1 MDKNT
6 ILSSSPRFWIPGQ
19 PNPNRIWTPEA
30 DITVGLNPGD
40 PRVIWQPQERQK
52 LFLLRPEYEGLYGG
66 AAGGGKT
73 DALLMWL
80 LEPYKVRTYKGLL
93 LRKTFPE
100 LEQVITRSMD
110 LYPRIVPGAKYNEN
124 KHMWRFPSGARIYF
138 GSNHRP
144 SDIQRYQ
151 GQQYERVAFDE
162 GTHFTFAEYSYL
174 FSRNRPNDDNGLIP
188 QIRMATNPGGIGH
201 AWVHSRF
208 IANRIPGKSY
218 YSDIEVDGRVYR
230 RHKVFI
236 PATVWDN
243 QRLLEADPNYVAAL
257 AMLPAA
263 TRDALLNGD
272 WDTFSGQ
279 AFVEWAN
286 RPDGYDTRQWT
297 HVINP
302 FSVDKGWRRFRS
314 FDFGYSRPF
323 SVHWWAMDYDGR
335 LYCIKELYGC
345 TGTPNEGVK
354 WHPRQIAAEIKRIER
369 EDPQL
374 KGCKIMGVADPSIWD
389 GSRGE
394 SVAYAMERE
403 GVFWS
408 PAENDRIAGKM
419 QVHYR
424 LSFDEGGLPM
434 IYFFNTC
441 RHVIRTLPAL
451 VYDQTNV
458 EDIDSDGEDHAYDDV
473 RYLAMEHPIP
483 ARAHHTTPRPAFDPL
498 KQFELPQ
505 RPTFFQM

>member
-1 MDKNT
+1 MGKNT
-6 ILSSSPRFWIPGQ
+6 ILSNSP
-19 PNPNRIWTPEA
+19 NVIWTPQ
-30 DITVGLNPGD
+30 
-40 PRVIWQPQERQK
+40 PRQAK
-52 LFLLRPEYEGLYGG
+52 FLARPEYEALYGG
-66 AAGGGKT
+66 AAGGGKSW
-73 DALLMWL
+73 ALLMWI
-80 LEPYKVRTYKGLL
+80 LEPYQIKSYQGLI
-93 LRKTFPE
+93 LRKTIPE
-100 LEQVITRSMD
+100 LEELITVSHE
-110 LYPRIVPGAKYNEN
+110 LYPRIVPGCRWNEN
-124 KHMWRFPSGARIYF
+124 KKVWIFPSGARVYF
-138 GSNHRP
+138 GSMHHVKDR
-144 SDIQRYQ
+144 IKWQ
-151 GQQYERVAFDE
+151 GRSFSRIGFDE
-162 GTHFTFAEYSYL
+162 GTHFL
-174 FSRNRPNDDNGLIP
+174 FDDYMFLMSRNRPKGAPIP
-188 QIRMATNPGGIGH
+188 SRIRIATNPGGIGH
-201 AWVHSRF
+201 GWVLGRF
-208 IANRIPGKSY
+208 ILNRIPEQSY
-218 YSDIEVDGRVYR
+218 VSRIEVNGEVFH

-236 PATVWDN
+236 PATVYDN
-243 QRLLEADPNYVAAL
+243 PALLANDPNYIANL
-257 AMLPAA
+257 GMLPEAM
-263 TRDALLNGD
+263 RRALLMGD